1 MTLWQT
7 VLGTFKEKG
16 VDGMNGL
23 KMIRFA
29 ILFILLIAVASF
41 AAKSKMMSV
50 QVKRS
55 EVRGK
60 PSFLAKIVARLSY
73 GDRVEMLESKGAWI
87 RVGLVSADK
96 DGWMHSAALTKKTI
110 ILRPGADDVNL
121 AAASDEIALAG
132 KGFNKQVEG
141 EFRARNPDIDFTWI
155 DRMERMAV
163 TQGQMQMFLE
173 EGELSPQGGV

>member
-1 MTLWQT
+1 
-7 VLGTFKEKG
+7 
-16 VDGMNGL
+16 MNGL

-41 AAKSKMMSV
+41 AEKSKMMSV
-50 QVKRS
+50 QVKSS

-73 GDRVEMLESKGAWI
+73 GDRVEMLESRGAWI
-87 RVGLVSADK
+87 RVGLVTDDK
-96 DGWMHSAALTKKTI
+96 EGWMHSAALTKKTI
-110 ILRPGADDVNL
+110 ILRPGAEDVNF
-121 AAASDEIALAG
+121 AASSDEIALAG

-155 DRMERMAV
+155 DRMERVQV
-163 TQGQMQMFLE
+163 THGQMQLFLE
-173 EGELSPQGGV
+173 EGELFLQGGV

>member
-1 MTLWQT
+1 
-7 VLGTFKEKG
+7 
-16 VDGMNGL
+16 MNGL
-23 KMIRFA
+23 KLIRIA
-29 ILFILLIAVASF
+29 ILFILLIAAASF

-60 PSFLAKIVARLSY
+60 PSFLAKIVARLSD

-87 RVGLVSADK
+87 RVGLVTADK
-96 DGWMHSAALTKKTI
+96 DGWMHSSALTKKTI

-121 AAASDEIALAG
+121 TASSDEIALAG

-141 EFRARNPDIDFTWI
+141 EFRSRNPDIDFTWI
-155 DRMERMAV
+155 DRMEKMAV

-173 EGELSPQGGV
+173 EGELFLQGGV